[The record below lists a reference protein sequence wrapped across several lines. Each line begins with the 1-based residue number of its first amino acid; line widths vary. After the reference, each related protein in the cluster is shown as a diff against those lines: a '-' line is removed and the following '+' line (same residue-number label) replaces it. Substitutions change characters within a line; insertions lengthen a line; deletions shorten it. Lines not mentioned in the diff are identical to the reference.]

1 MCVTYIQLSSGVR
14 WDFWGSGNVNNF
26 PNVTQLLK
34 QSGCRLYPFSHGAM
48 PPPFLIGPQR
58 ISEGWFVAWHPRLSA
73 EKRVLVKSNI
83 YTIQKISVLEW
94 RLAVD
99 KVWHFQINFYRF
111 LSPEKRTRVW
121 WIKPAAL
128 CVPGNGK
135 WAMSCSVEDAGEGRN
150 SCLLSARKPSLDRV
164 QLRGVPT
171 QRWINNTNS
180 ITWCFLLPT
189 WRGQGWRGR
198 SNGMCWGTAM
208 RRWILMW
215 STHKIPF

>member
-34 QSGCRLYPFSHGAM
+34 QSGCWLYPFSHCAK

-94 RLAVD
+94 QLAID

-128 CVPGNGK
+128 CVPGNGGESEPWVALWRMLGK
-135 WAMSCSVEDAGEGRN
+135 AGAAACYLQENPLLAESSSEVSQHSVE
-150 SCLLSARKPSLDRV
+150 
-164 QLRGVPT
+164 
-171 QRWINNTNS
+171 
-180 ITWCFLLPT
+180 
-189 WRGQGWRGR
+189 
-198 SNGMCWGTAM
+198 
-208 RRWILMW
+208 
-215 STHKIPF
+215 